1 MSDEYDMQSATKREW
16 LAAKI
21 VVVGG
26 LIVAVGVAGYFAW
39 QQYSAPQIQ
48 ETSIPAQTQQ
58 AQPQMTAAQRAN
70 YNANIG
76 AVVCAMELAGAQG
89 LGVVPAYSKLVN
101 NILRADGPRGRY
113 SCVAGTHV
121 AQYKLAADLVC
132 RELTDPRCVRL
143 YSVTRDDGVVIF
155 KAPK

>member
-1 MSDEYDMQSATKREW
+1 MSDDHNMHMRRATAREW

-26 LIVAVGVAGYFAW
+26 LIVAVLVAGYFGW
-39 QQYSAPQIQ
+39 QRYNAEQIQ
-48 ETSIPAQTQQ
+48 QASIPAQ
-58 AQPQMTAAQRAN
+58 AERQMTPQQHAN
-70 YNANIG
+70 FEANIG
-76 AVVCAMELAGAQG
+76 TLICAMELAGAKS

-113 SCVAGTHV
+113 SCVAGTQV

-132 RELTDPRCVRL
+132 REITDMRCIRL
-143 YSVTRDDGVVIF
+143 FSVTRDDGVVIY
-155 KAPK
+155 KARK